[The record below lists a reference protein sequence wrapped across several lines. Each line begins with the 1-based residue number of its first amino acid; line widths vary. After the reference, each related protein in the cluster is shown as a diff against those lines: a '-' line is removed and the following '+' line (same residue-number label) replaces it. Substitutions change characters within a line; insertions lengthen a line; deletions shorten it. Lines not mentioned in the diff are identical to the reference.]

1 LGFLFGFATVANGG
15 ATASV
20 FDGALQVC
28 GATNLCRW
36 MMVFLRFTVVAAE
49 QLGWL
54 QQGRGRDRVRISGT
68 ARHGQNLASD
78 DRGGR

>member
-15 ATASV
+15 ATASA
-20 FDGALQVC
+20 FDGALRVC

-54 QQGRGRDRVRISGT
+54 
-68 ARHGQNLASD
+68 
-78 DRGGR
+78 